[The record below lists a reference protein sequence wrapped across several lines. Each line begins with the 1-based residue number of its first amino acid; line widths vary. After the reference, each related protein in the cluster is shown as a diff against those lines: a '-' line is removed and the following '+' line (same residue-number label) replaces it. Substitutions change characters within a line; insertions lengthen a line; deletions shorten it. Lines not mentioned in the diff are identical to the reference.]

1 MLSHLWGL
9 RSAVIATAAV
19 LLSSCR
25 AFTPDGGMDT
35 VAVVA
40 GNGLNKDVVKVSSP
54 AEAVAARRRVQRL
67 LRRPLGADA
76 AVQIALLNNLG
87 LQAAYNRLGIAEAV
101 AVKASRPPALSF
113 AFSRVST
120 PVELDIER
128 QIIGSL
134 LSLLTMPARTRIA
147 AEEFAQAE
155 LTAAEETLRVA
166 AETRRAYLRAV
177 AAREIMAAVGKAKAN
192 AEASAKLAAQLVET
206 GAVNKL
212 DQARRQVFA
221 TEMEAEFASAR
232 QQADAARERL
242 TRLMGL
248 WHNNLDAYLPSGL
261 PSLPSGLRSRGA
273 IEQEALNA
281 RVDVQIAKI
290 EMEALARS
298 YGLTRK
304 THFLNVLDAAGISK
318 TQKDRGEKRA
328 DGGGFELVL
337 EVPLFDF
344 GKANVREA
352 EQRYLEAANRLGQK
366 GVNAASEA
374 REAYAAYRATYGI
387 ARKYEG
393 EVLPLHQT
401 ISAETELQ
409 YNAMQVDAFA
419 LLETARAQA
428 RAKVASIQAKRNF
441 WLASTDLSVAVLGGG
456 SLVSE
461 PSAVLAAAAGGV
473 AAGGH

>member
-1 MLSHLWGL
+1 MFSYLWGM
-9 RSAVIATAAV
+9 RVAVIAAV
-19 LLSSCR
+19 ATLLSACR
-25 AFTPDGGMDT
+25 TFSPDGGMDT
-35 VAVVA
+35 VATVA
-40 GNGLNKDVVKVSSP
+40 GTGLNKDVVQIRS
-54 AEAVAARRRVQRL
+54 ADDAAAVRTRVTRL
-67 LRRPLGADA
+67 LHRPLSADV

-87 LQAAYNRLGIAEAV
+87 LQAAYNRLGIAEAL

-113 AFSRVST
+113 AISEVST

-128 QIIGSL
+128 KIMGSL
-134 LSLLTMPARTRIA
+134 LSLVTMPARTRIA
-147 AEEFAQAE
+147 ADQFAQAE
-155 LTAAEETLRVA
+155 LRAAEETLRVA
-166 AETRRAYLRAV
+166 VETRRAYVRAV
-177 AAREIMAAVGKAKAN
+177 TARQIVAALGEAKAS
-192 AEASAKLAAQLVET
+192 AEASAELAEHLKQT

-221 TEMEAEFASAR
+221 TEMDAELLGAR
-232 QQADAARERL
+232 QQAAATREKL

-248 WHNNLDAYLPSGL
+248 WNSDLDAYLPSALPGL
-261 PSLPSGLRSRGA
+261 PHSMRSVRA
-273 IEQEALNA
+273 IEQDAVNT
-281 RVDVQIAKI
+281 RVDVQMARL
-290 EMEALARS
+290 EMEAMARS

-328 DGGGFELVL
+328 DGGGYELVL

-344 GKANVREA
+344 GRANVREA
-352 EQRYLEAANRLGQK
+352 EQRYLEAANRLGQM

-374 REAYAAYRATYGI
+374 REAYGTYRATYAI
-387 ARKYEG
+387 ARKHEG

-419 LLETARAQA
+419 LLEAARTRAK
-428 RAKVASIQAKRNF
+428 AKVASIEAKRNF

-456 SLVSE
+456 SIASE
-461 PSAVLAAAAGGV
+461 PDSVLAAKSGGTD
-473 AAGGH
+473 